1 MTAVI
6 VDRCNVHV
14 AKGEIDLASFLDN
27 NTPFFNCDVTVVFAK
42 RVFFPAFE
50 HLAEMRRKKLSLVET
65 FELPLKVMF
74 L

>member
-42 RVFFPAFE
+42 RVFFP
-50 HLAEMRRKKLSLVET
+50 LLST
-65 FELPLKVMF
+65 WQK
-74 L
+74 